1 MNKDMKVEWLGVERL
16 RAYENNPRRNEEA
29 IEPVARSIH
38 DFGFRNPILIDA
50 SGTII
55 AGHTRLEAAK
65 QLGLKEVPV
74 IRIED
79 LTEDQVRAFRLVDN
93 KVAEIA
99 EWDPWALSLELET
112 IDMDLSAFDFDI
124 DISSPLG
131 PENSSGGAS
140 WFDTRERFDDSRQDG
155 NDEYNAFLDK
165 FEQPKT
171 TDDCYTPD
179 NVYEAV
185 ASWVTK
191 EYGIRREDM
200 VRPFYPGG
208 DYEHEAYP
216 AGCCVVDNP
225 PFSILSKIVDFYI
238 EKRIPFFLFAPG
250 LTSLSTAR
258 KEGVCYISC
267 YAAVL
272 YENKAEVRTGFLT
285 SLEGPVTLARVAF
298 ELSDAINEA
307 NAVNRGKLATHL
319 PKYEYPDNIITAAM
333 LQGLCAHHTDI
344 RIRRDEAFFLRAL
357 DSQKDAGAAI
367 YGGGFLTSTRAA
379 QEIHEAKTAAAERPV
394 YEGPSAEEVNGSV
407 KRTWPLSDRERA
419 IIAALDAGEVPANE

>member
-1 MNKDMKVEWLGVERL
+1 MEKEMKIEWLEPEKL
-16 RAYENNPRRNEEA
+16 RAYENNPRRHEEA

-38 DFGFRNPILIDA
+38 EFGFRNPILIDA

-65 QLGLKEVPV
+65 QLGLKTVPV

-112 IDMDLSAFDFDI
+112 IDMDLSAFDFDL
-124 DISSPLG
+124 DIEDPLR
-131 PENSSGGAS
+131 PEKSTGGAD
-140 WFDTRERFDDSRQDG
+140 WFESRERFDDSRQEG

-179 NVYEAV
+179 NIYEAV
-185 ASWVTK
+185 ASWVSK

-208 DYEHEAYP
+208 DYEHETYP

-258 KEGVCYISC
+258 KPGVSFIACKTQI
-267 YAAVL
+267 L
-272 YENKAEVRTGFLT
+272 YENGAVVNTCFLT
-285 SLEGPVTLARVAF
+285 SLEPADVLARTATD
-298 ELSDAINEA
+298 LSDQLDEVNEA
-307 NAVNRGKLATHL
+307 NRAEGSNPQ
-319 PKYEYPDNIITAAM
+319 PKYSFPVNLLTSAM
-333 LQGLCAHHTDI
+333 LQYLARYGQDFKVQRSQACFVRSLDSM
-344 RIRRDEAFFLRAL
+344 DEAGK
-357 DSQKDAGAAI
+357 SI
-367 YGGGFLTSTRAA
+367 YGGGFLLSTS
-379 QEIHEAKTAAAERPV
+379 AAAEKAA
-394 YEGPSAEEVNGSV
+394 AEKAAAHRWS
-407 KRTWPLSDRERA
+407 LSDRERA
-419 IIAALDAGEVPANE
+419 IIAALDAGKVPANE

>member
-1 MNKDMKVEWLGVERL
+1 MEKEMKIEWLEPEKL

-38 DFGFRNPILIDA
+38 EFGFRNPILIDA

-65 QLGLKEVPV
+65 QLGLKTVPV

-112 IDMDLSAFDFDI
+112 IDMDLSDFDFDL
-124 DISSPLG
+124 DVEDPLS
-131 PENSSGGAS
+131 PENSMGGAD
-140 WFDTRERFDDSRQDG
+140 WFESRERFNDSRQEG
-155 NDEYNAFLDK
+155 NDKYNAFLDK

-185 ASWVTK
+185 ASWVSK

-208 DYEHEAYP
+208 DYEHESYP

-250 LTSLSTAR
+250 LSCISAAR
-258 KEGVCYISC
+258 KDGVCYIGVS
-267 YAAVL
+267 ASVL
-272 YENKAEVRTGFLT
+272 YENKAEIRTAFLT
-285 SLEGPVTLARVAF
+285 SLEGSDKLCRVAF
-298 ELSDAINEA
+298 DLSDSIQEA
-307 NAVNRGKLATHL
+307 NEENKQKISTQL
-319 PKYEYPDNIITAAM
+319 PKYSYPDNVLTAAM
-333 LQGLCAHHTDI
+333 VQYLAAHHTDLTVKRSDAYFI
-344 RIRRDEAFFLRAL
+344 RAL
-357 DSQKDAGAAI
+357 DAQRELGSGI
-367 YGGGFLTSTRAA
+367 YGSGFLLSTS
-379 QEIHEAKTAAAERPV
+379 AAAEKAA
-394 YEGPSAEEVNGSV
+394 AE
-407 KRTWPLSDRERA
+407 KAAAHRWLLSDRERA

>member
-1 MNKDMKVEWLGVERL
+1 MEKEMKIEWLEPEKL

-38 DFGFRNPILIDA
+38 EFGFRNPILIDA

-65 QLGLKEVPV
+65 QLGLKAVPV

-112 IDMDLSAFDFDI
+112 IDMDLSAFDFDL
-124 DISSPLG
+124 DVEDPLR
-131 PENSSGGAS
+131 PEKSTGGAD
-140 WFDTRERFDDSRQDG
+140 WFESRERFDDSRQEG

-185 ASWVTK
+185 ASWVSN

-225 PFSILSKIVDFYI
+225 PFSILSTIVDFYV
-238 EKRIPFFLFAPG
+238 EKKIPFFLFAPA
-250 LTSLSTAR
+250 LSSISAAR
-258 KEGVCYISC
+258 KDGVCYIGVS
-267 YAAVL
+267 APVL
-272 YENKAEVRTGFLT
+272 YENKAEIRTAFLT
-285 SLEGPVTLARVAF
+285 SLEGDNLCRVAF
-298 ELSDAINEA
+298 DLSDSIQEA
-307 NAVNRGKLATHL
+307 NKENKQKISTQL
-319 PKYEYPDNIITAAM
+319 PKYLYPDNVLTAAM
-333 LQGLCAHHTDI
+333 VQYLAAHHTDLTVKRSDAYFI
-344 RIRRDEAFFLRAL
+344 RAL
-357 DSQKDAGAAI
+357 DAQRELGSSIFGS
-367 YGGGFLTSTRAA
+367 GFLLSTS
-379 QEIHEAKTAAAERPV
+379 AAAEKAA
-394 YEGPSAEEVNGSV
+394 AE
-407 KRTWPLSDRERA
+407 KAAAHRWLLSDRERA

>member
-1 MNKDMKVEWLGVERL
+1 MEKEMKIEWLEPEKL

-29 IEPVARSIH
+29 IAPVARSIH
-38 DFGFRNPILIDA
+38 EFGFRNPILIDA

-65 QLGLKEVPV
+65 QLGLKAVPV

-112 IDMDLSAFDFDI
+112 IDMDLSAFDFDL
-124 DISSPLG
+124 DVEDPLS
-131 PENSSGGAS
+131 PENSMGGAD
-140 WFDTRERFDDSRQDG
+140 WFKSRERFDDSRQEG

-185 ASWVTK
+185 ASWVSN

-225 PFSILSKIVDFYI
+225 PFSILSTIVDFYV
-238 EKRIPFFLFAPG
+238 EKKIPFFLFAPA
-250 LTSLSTAR
+250 LSSISAAR
-258 KEGVCYISC
+258 KDGVCYIGVS
-267 YAAVL
+267 APVL
-272 YENKAEVRTGFLT
+272 YENKAEIRTAFLT
-285 SLEGPVTLARVAF
+285 SLEGDNLCRVAF
-298 ELSDAINEA
+298 DLSDSIQEA
-307 NAVNRGKLATHL
+307 NKENKQKISTQL
-319 PKYEYPDNIITAAM
+319 PKYLYPDNVLTAAM
-333 LQGLCAHHTDI
+333 VQYLAAHHTDLTVKRSDAYFI
-344 RIRRDEAFFLRAL
+344 RAL
-357 DSQKDAGAAI
+357 DAQRELGSSIFGS
-367 YGGGFLTSTRAA
+367 GFLLSTS
-379 QEIHEAKTAAAERPV
+379 AAAEKAA
-394 YEGPSAEEVNGSV
+394 AEKAAAE
-407 KRTWPLSDRERA
+407 KAAAHRWLLSDRERA